1 MIRQPVFQFLL
12 KDNRFN
18 CCWFCM
24 LQPTEHLVQPG
35 PELIMSGAVC
45 VLGPSAAYCHA
56 SLLMREVRFGILHH
70 KSKGAKNNLKTLPF
84 HHSIVKF
91 IVPA

>member
-1 MIRQPVFQFLL
+1 
-12 KDNRFN
+12 
-18 CCWFCM
+18 M